1 MLGFAFE
8 EVIDK
13 SKKTYEA
20 LEELK
25 EKINDWIVWF
35 DEEKYLPYN
44 LQLTTYNFNLSAV
57 YWISIFYE
65 KAKTLEEYFNKSKT
79 KQQQNDA
86 IINSLED
93 LYTQTEIA
101 KYLELSNSAISKIG
115 LESYKSRNSIH
126 GT

>member
-1 MLGFAFE
+1 M
-8 EVIDK
+8 
-13 SKKTYEA
+13 
-20 LEELK
+20 
-25 EKINDWIVWF
+25 
-35 DEEKYLPYN
+35 
-44 LQLTTYNFNLSAV
+44 